1 MYQGCESYEKAVEL
15 YTEAYH
21 DGGIQVMPKL
31 GGRFDT
37 RVVVVIDSSE
47 SDQDELG
54 QSDDG
59 GDD

>member
-1 MYQGCESYEKAVEL
+1 
-15 YTEAYH
+15 
-21 DGGIQVMPKL
+21 MPKS
-31 GGRFDT
+31 GGRFDK

-47 SDQDELG
+47 SDEPG